1 MEPETTQPETPI
13 VEETVEETPAEAPM
27 AMTEDTATDEVA
39 QFTYRCGVSGRT
51 TFVPAQHPC

>member
-39 QFTYRCGVSGRT
+39 
-51 TFVPAQHPC
+51 